1 VTVVTETLTRLGFVT
16 TPDPSTDPC
25 RSGPDP
31 EGQGQLR
38 AQREAVV
45 AEHMRAEMAGDLDA
59 TLATFTGVPEYDI
72 VTIPVLHRGD
82 GEVRGLLANLLAAFP
97 DLGLHANILR
107 HADDAVVIEGLMT
120 GTHRGPY
127 AGFEP
132 TGRTM
137 ELRAAIFFTFDGPD
151 LLRETVYYDELTLLG
166 QLGVLPAAVPPT

>member
-1 VTVVTETLTRLGFVT
+1 VHG
-16 TPDPSTDPC
+16 PDLSTDPC
-25 RSGPDP
+25 PSGPDP
-31 EGQGQLR
+31 EGQGVASLEPAQLR

-59 TLATFTGVPEYDI
+59 TLATFAGEPEYDI

-82 GEVRGLLANLLAAFP
+82 VDVRGLLADLLGAFP
-97 DLGLHANILR
+97 DLGLHANVLR

-132 TGRTM
+132 TGRSM
-137 ELRAAIFFTFDGPD
+137 ELRAAIFFTFDGPN

-166 QLGVLPAAVPPT
+166 QLGVLPAGFAPAPPDPI